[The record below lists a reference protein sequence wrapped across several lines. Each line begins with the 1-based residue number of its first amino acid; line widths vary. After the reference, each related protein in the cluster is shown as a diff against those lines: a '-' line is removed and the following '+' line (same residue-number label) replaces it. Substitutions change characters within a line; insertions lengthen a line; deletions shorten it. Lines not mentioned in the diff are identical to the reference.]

1 MKVVDRMILII
12 TNFIKQKLRAKKFND
27 DYVMLNRLTALL
39 QLIDETQ
46 FLRLTREL
54 YTLQYSD
61 FKDVSEFLT
70 RVKVLKE
77 QVAITKVEMTNDKR
91 TLLILTM
98 TL

>member
-1 MKVVDRMILII
+1 MTLII
-12 TNFIKQKLRAKKFND
+12 TNNIKQKLRAKKFND

-46 FLRLTREL
+46 FLRLTQEL

-61 FKDVSEFLT
+61 FKDVLEFLT
-70 RVKVLKE
+70 RVKMLKK

-91 TLLILTM
+91 TLFILTM
-98 TL
+98 IL

>member
-1 MKVVDRMILII
+1 MILII
-12 TNFIKQKLRAKKFND
+12 TKFIKHKLRAKKFND

-39 QLIDETQ
+39 QFIDETQ

-70 RVKVLKE
+70 RVKMLKK
-77 QVAITKVEMTNDKR
+77 QVAITKIEMTNDKR

-98 TL
+98 IL

>member
-1 MKVVDRMILII
+1 MKTADRMTLTI
-12 TNFIKQKLRAKKFND
+12 TNGIKQKLRAKKFND

-39 QLIDETQ
+39 QPTGETQ

-70 RVKVLKE
+70 RVKVLEE
-77 QVAITKVEMTNDKR
+77 QVATTKVEMTNDKR
-91 TLLILTM
+91 TLLTLTM
-98 TL
+98 AL